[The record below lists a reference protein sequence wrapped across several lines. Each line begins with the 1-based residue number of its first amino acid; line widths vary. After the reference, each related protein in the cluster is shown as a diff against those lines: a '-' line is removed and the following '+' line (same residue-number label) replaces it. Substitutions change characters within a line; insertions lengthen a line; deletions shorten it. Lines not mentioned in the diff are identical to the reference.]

1 LLTEKS
7 GKLSLRPKEENGFR
21 LSALHSREIG
31 CVVLALFCQFWTGQA
46 VLVEYFAR
54 TGTQPSRWWYLK
66 EHMLS
71 SLRAVCLFAVTL
83 FAASV
88 PVLAQAG
95 QFDLLGPTIEVKV
108 NRAGRTLPIAE
119 VPALAEGDRIWLH
132 PVLADKQAV
141 RYLMVA
147 AFLRG
152 STNPPPEEWFTKAET
167 WDKKVIDEGIY
178 ITVPPGAQQAI
189 VFLAPE
195 TGGDFS
201 TLKNAV
207 RGRPGSF
214 VRASQDLNEASLDRA
229 RLDDYLDSLKK
240 VDDPAK
246 IKETSA
252 MLGRS
257 LALKVDQQCFDR
269 ASDQQAPCLL
279 QNQDQLILDN
289 GRSQTIASTLTNG
302 PTSDLAL
309 QAGAAPQANYGY
321 YNSYIAAAMDIA
333 KILDNFHT
341 AQYQYIPALS
351 SDNDLTMT
359 LRLNTPPSFHNPKSV
374 IVVALPPVEAPE
386 PPPLHAVDA
395 KQVLCMEREP
405 LVLPVEGAPAVFA
418 TDFAHGLTLHLDG
431 KDGKSLD
438 LPAKPDAALGGFV
451 VPVDALAK
459 GDLGSEVRATVHGF
473 WGFEPYT
480 GPTFKLESTN
490 DTNWVVAE
498 ADRNALVVGREDE
511 LHLSSPSAACVDE
524 VSFKDAQGKETKATW
539 KLTKPDEITAKLPLK
554 DAQPGEMTLEI
565 AQAGAKDPHTL
576 TVASFS
582 EAGKFEN
589 FSMHAGDKSGTLKGT
604 RLDEVATLTLG
615 GVSFTP
621 DKLTRA
627 GTTDELTLAT
637 AGAPAAK
644 AGKAAAAPRPGDHLT
659 AQITLKDG
667 RKLDVPA
674 AISVARPQIVV
685 LNKRVQLAQPGSP
698 VAAHI
703 QLADANELP
712 LDGKLTFALKS
723 QTPSTFAR
731 GESVEIASEDGMV
744 SVTLSLSSGDLVLQD
759 AKTAIATLDPMKA
772 FGASAFGPLQV
783 RPTMA
788 DGTVGDWQPLATLVR
803 LPTVASVNCPPD
815 PAASCSL
822 SGSSLF
828 LIDSVASDAQFSK
841 AVSVPDGFA
850 GSTLDVPHMAG
861 GSLFVKLR
869 DDPNVVNKL
878 ALDVPVT
885 ASKTT
890 AARLPRVPGPPHRPD
905 TTTAAVTGSGQAPA
919 AGGGMPAPGTP
930 APASGT
936 PSPATE
942 APLPSPQPAQPP
954 SGVPADGSTAPH
966 F

>member
-1 LLTEKS
+1 MLSRLRTACLLA
-7 GKLSLRPKEENGFR
+7 LSL
-21 LSALHSREIG
+21 A
-31 CVVLALFCQFWTGQA
+31 
-46 VLVEYFAR
+46 
-54 TGTQPSRWWYLK
+54 
-66 EHMLS
+66 
-71 SLRAVCLFAVTL
+71 
-83 FAASV
+83 AASV
-88 PVLAQAG
+88 PALAQAG

-119 VPALAEGDRIWLH
+119 VPTLAEGDRIWLH
-132 PVLADKQAV
+132 PVLADHQAV

-152 STNPPPEEWFTKAET
+152 STNPPPEEWFTRAET

-178 ITVPPGAQQAI
+178 VTVPPGAEQAI

-207 RGRPGSF
+207 RGRPGAF

-229 RLDDYLDSLKK
+229 RLDTYLDSIRK
-240 VDDPAK
+240 VDDPGR
-246 IKETSA
+246 IKETST

-269 ASDQQAPCLL
+269 ASDQQAPCLM

-289 GRSQTIASTLTNG
+289 GRSATIASTLTNG
-302 PTSDLAL
+302 PESDLAL

-333 KILDNFHT
+333 RILDNFHT

-374 IVVALPPVEAPE
+374 LVIALPPVQPPQ
-386 PPPLHAVDA
+386 PPPLHPVDP
-395 KQVLCMEREP
+395 KQTLCMEREP

-459 GDLGSEVRATVHGF
+459 GDLGSEVKATVHGF

-490 DTNWVVAE
+490 DASWTVAE
-498 ADRNALVVGREDE
+498 ADTNALVVGREDE
-511 LHLSSPSAACVDE
+511 LHLSSPSAACVDD
-524 VSFKDAQGKETKATW
+524 VSFKDADGKVQKATW

-554 DAQPGEMTLEI
+554 DAQPGEITLEI
-565 AQAGAKDPHTL
+565 AQAGQKDPHTL
-576 TVASFS
+576 SVASFS
-582 EAGKFEN
+582 EAGKFES

-604 RLDEVATLTLG
+604 RLDEVARLTLSG
-615 GVSFTP
+615 MSFTP
-621 DKLTRA
+621 DKLTRS
-627 GTTDELTLAT
+627 GTTDDLTLQVAADTTSPAT
-637 AGAPAAK
+637 AKPVKAAK
-644 AGKAAAAPRPGDHLT
+644 PAPRPGDHLT

-674 AISVARPQIVV
+674 TITVARPQVV
-685 LNKRVQLAQPGSP
+685 LLNKNVQLAQAGTAE
-698 VAAHI
+698 AAHI
-703 QLADANELP
+703 QLANQNELP

-723 QTPSTFAR
+723 VIPATFAR
-731 GESVEIASEDGMV
+731 GESIEVATEDGMS
-744 SVTLSLSSGDLVLQD
+744 SVALSLSSGQLVLQD
-759 AKTAIATLDPMKA
+759 AKTAIATLDPLKA
-772 FGASAFGPLQV
+772 FGPSAFGPLQV
-783 RPTMA
+783 RPIMP
-788 DGTVGDWQPLATLVR
+788 DGTTGDWQPLATLVR
-803 LPTVASVNCPPD
+803 LPTVATLNCPPD
-815 PAASCSL
+815 PSAACSL
-822 SGSSLF
+822 GGSSLF
-828 LIDSVASDAQFSK
+828 LIDSVAADPQFTRSIT
-841 AVSVPDGFA
+841 VPDGFA

-861 GSLFVKLR
+861 ADLFVKLR
-869 DDPNVVNKL
+869 DDPSVVNKL
-878 ALDVPVT
+878 ELDTPPAPKASARASRLGGTGHRAPETTVAQGPGQNQPPVQSPGSSPS
-885 ASKTT
+885 AG
-890 AARLPRVPGPPHRPD
+890 AVPGSADPVP
-905 TTTAAVTGSGQAPA
+905 APA
-919 AGGGMPAPGTP
+919 PSTEPAQQPAPGV
-930 APASGT
+930 
-936 PSPATE
+936 
-942 APLPSPQPAQPP
+942 APLPSPQPALPP
-954 SGVPADGSTAPH
+954 SGVPPAGTPSPDSPSPH
-966 F
+966 